1 MTREALRFW
10 MRETA
15 LLTAA
20 IAFAMF
26 CFWQAV
32 SLTSQRIAE
41 LAYALG
47 AEETRHDSLHVD
59 REIDA
64 FLKRATLIPMP
75 REYGGIAWVLVS
87 CEETP

>member
-26 CFWQAV
+26 CFWQALV
-32 SLTSQRIAE
+32 MTTQQVAE
-41 LAYALG
+41 LSYELG
-47 AEETRHDSLHVD
+47 VADRDSLHVD

-64 FLKRATLIPMP
+64 FLKRAALIPMP